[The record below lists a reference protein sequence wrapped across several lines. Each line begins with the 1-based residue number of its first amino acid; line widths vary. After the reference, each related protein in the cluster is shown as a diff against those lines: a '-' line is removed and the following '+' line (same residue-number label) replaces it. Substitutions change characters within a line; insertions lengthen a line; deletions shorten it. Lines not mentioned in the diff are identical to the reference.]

1 MPTPIHSF
9 HNKINN
15 YSLNPIKKPSQ
26 IQNPTWKFAAL
37 GDCGDLLWRQRSGF
51 PSYRRE
57 RPWLVGVNGS
67 CEGRMCLELIEEEG
81 EGEKELVFTVIGK
94 FTVLLLLIIVAISPA
109 QFLSLPDFSLRCVW
123 YIFMLFCL
131 FFFK

>member
-37 GDCGDLLWRQRSGF
+37 GDCGDLRWRQRSGF

-57 RPWLVGVNGS
+57 RPWLVGVNGN

-81 EGEKELVFTVIGK
+81 EVEKELVFTVIGK
-94 FTVLLLLIIVAISPA
+94 FTVLLLLIIVAILPA
-109 QFLSLPDFSLRCVW
+109 QFLSPR
-123 YIFMLFCL
+123 
-131 FFFK
+131 FFFALCLVYIYALLSFFFF